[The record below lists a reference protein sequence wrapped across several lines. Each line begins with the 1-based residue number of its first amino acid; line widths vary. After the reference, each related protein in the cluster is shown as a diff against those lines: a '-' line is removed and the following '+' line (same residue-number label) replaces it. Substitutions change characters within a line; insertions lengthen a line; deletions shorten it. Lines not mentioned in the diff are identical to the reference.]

1 MNLWYQLCLLYT
13 SSTKFDIICR
23 NLRYFN
29 LVILVK
35 QCYNKKSKM
44 EYFARICCQAN
55 DATGDSHKKTGE
67 HGYIT
72 IQEGFIMKTSC
83 LEGTRYVHEQEIQ
96 FVLHY
101 YLLKDTQNSRPCY
114 GCLLYTSSSG
124 RIHPVFTSGK
134 RQRCTLSGAHLSTFT
149 TRLR

>member
-1 MNLWYQLCLLYT
+1 
-13 SSTKFDIICR
+13 
-23 NLRYFN
+23 
-29 LVILVK
+29 
-35 QCYNKKSKM
+35 M

-114 GCLLYTSSSG
+114 GIRIVKTQSIENQSILEESDQIFLEDASMDKAISLLNLF
-124 RIHPVFTSGK
+124 ISGK
-134 RQRCTLSGAHLSTFT
+134 VTPIGLKDIMDDLTNTASNDALDAACI
-149 TRLR
+149 